1 MGDGSIKRKEE
12 VTLNLFQR
20 VGISGKASW
29 EEVRMRKT
37 EGTGEVEESP
47 CGGNRKGTIVLGV
60 HGEPEKVSEVEARR
74 MVERREGAEDRQVR
88 GKAGEGA

>member
-1 MGDGSIKRKEE
+1 
-12 VTLNLFQR
+12 
-20 VGISGKASW
+20 
-29 EEVRMRKT
+29 
-37 EGTGEVEESP
+37 VEESP
-47 CGGNRKGTIVLGV
+47 CGGNRKGKIVLGV

>member
-37 EGTGEVEESP
+37 
-47 CGGNRKGTIVLGV
+47 
-60 HGEPEKVSEVEARR
+60 
-74 MVERREGAEDRQVR
+74 
-88 GKAGEGA
+88 